1 MFCGLDYV
9 RCINYC
15 HLLSLSAVIYSGHG
29 SNLKKFQLIHS
40 VNAKNCKS
48 GLMIK
53 LRLTHP
59 CHFTFAWS
67 LWQKGVEAK
76 ENIVTAMMTDNIL
89 RNVTV
94 TQTQGGR
101 KDLPHDMRLL
111 SPKPWFYILLFRS
124 LLFNVANLAT

>member
-1 MFCGLDYV
+1 MHVLWCRL
-9 RCINYC
+9 CQMHYC

-29 SNLKKFQLIHS
+29 SNLKKLQLIRS

-76 ENIVTAMMTDNIL
+76 ENIVAMMTDK
-89 RNVTV
+89 RQCTKKRD
-94 TQTQGGR
+94 TDSRGT
-101 KDLPHDMRLL
+101 
-111 SPKPWFYILLFRS
+111 
-124 LLFNVANLAT
+124 